1 MKVKGAGATDRGKKR
16 PLNEDYYFFDESLGL
31 FIVADG
37 MGGHLGGQEASRM
50 AVEEVVNQ
58 FSSVKEIPHPPVKF
72 IKEVFYS
79 ANKKV
84 WERGNSDP
92 SLKGMGT
99 TLTMLF
105 IKGESIWIG
114 HVGDSRAYLYSENKL
129 NLLTSDHSWL
139 EEQIKAGMISDVRT
153 RRFMKNVIT
162 RSVGFKKEVEVDVYR
177 YDIKA
182 GDLFLLCTDG
192 LNIVLTDEEI
202 KKEIES
208 TDIEELPK
216 KLIDLANSRGGPD
229 NITVVMGKVL
239 EI

>member
-139 EEQIKAGMISDVRT
+139 EEQIKAGMISDERT

>member
-16 PLNEDYYFFDESLGL
+16 MMNEDYYFFDESLGL

-58 FSSVKEIPHPPVKF
+58 FCSVKEIPHPPVKF

-79 ANKKV
+79 ANRKV

-114 HVGDSRAYLYSENKL
+114 HVGDSRAYLYTNNTF

-139 EEQIKAGMISDVRT
+139 EEQIKAGMLSDDRPKG
-153 RRFMKNVIT
+153 FMKNVIT
-162 RSVGFKKEVEVDVYR
+162 RSIGFKKEVEVDVYR
-177 YDIKA
+177 YDVRE

-192 LNIVLTDEEI
+192 LNIVLSDEEI
-202 KKEIES
+202 KREIES
-208 TDIEELPK
+208 LSIEELPR

-229 NITVVMGKVL
+229 NITVVVGKVL